1 MKLLPYLV
9 NVLDVTDEQEVK
21 IKATRED
28 SIDKLLEILPRRG
41 PKAFDDFVKAL
52 QEVQPFLA
60 APLVQE
66 SEMEE
71 IKTELNRARTN
82 SARLREEVHLIRT
95 SLEKEQQKHKKTCK
109 ELDELKSIHETLM
122 AKGEEDKQNMQT
134 RVQELE
140 TTINRLEEE
149 LSTERSSTLV
159 FTEETAR
166 LRKVCDQ
173 MDEELRDFKES
184 YEKVSEENKELVA
197 KLAHYKNNVLNE
209 TVYRDA
215 LSFISRHGEHEVV
228 ENIPNVLSTCIPYID
243 DEELEIKPR
252 RQKSDSVSAALLDE
266 TRRDLARVTTEYE
279 ELKERYEDLEKQLED
294 TLASL
299 ERQRSASF
307 HDRATSP
314 GEPIHLEFEE
324 NQECSQ
330 CKALGEECNLLT
342 TEKDFFKEKKENFED
357 EIKKLN
363 KEMKE
368 LRSDHLREKQALQ
381 KEIQSMREE
390 HEKLSRDF
398 EKELQKMLRDVKDQ
412 QESEMKALHGQND
425 ELNDQINK
433 LKSDIQKAMAQ
444 LKKEKSQ
451 LEKNQEDLAKAK
463 KNLAREKKKL
473 KETKEELGTE
483 VNAKTD
489 ALKELAKLKNEL
501 CSQEKKRCEDIERL
515 RKDFVERCKCD
526 LLREEIQRLR
536 NMSGRVL
543 NYRKDFDRHG
553 VIYALG
559 TNFGTTPWVN
569 PGSNSASPTRIIATR
584 SSDEQGVANDLL
596 DNRRGGTL
604 SGTKDEDK
612 SWWCVD
618 LSEKYALFLTHYTL
632 RHGRDNGMSIV
643 RNWRLEGSLDGRS
656 WKVLKKHENDRGL
669 KEPFPYYTATWSVD
683 GDLGAFRYFRIFQ
696 TGKNSSGRFSIF
708 LSGIELYGVL
718 IELGN

>member
-82 SARLREEVHLIRT
+82 SARLREEVHLTRT

-228 ENIPNVLSTCIPYID
+228 ENIPNVLSTCIPFID

-330 CKALGEECNLLT
+330 CKALEEECNLLT

-363 KEMKE
+363 KEMKG

-433 LKSDIQKAMAQ
+433 LKSDIQKVMAQ

-632 RHGRDNGMSIV
+632 RHGRDNGMSII

>member
-95 SLEKEQQKHKKTCK
+95 SLEKEQQKHKKTRK

-228 ENIPNVLSTCIPYID
+228 ENIPNVLSTCIPFID

-330 CKALGEECNLLT
+330 CKALEEECNLLT

-363 KEMKE
+363 KEMKG

-433 LKSDIQKAMAQ
+433 LKSDIQKVMAQ

-632 RHGRDNGMSIV
+632 RHGRDNGMSII